1 MSYGMSSEISTSVAE
16 WQRPSTASWCGRIAW
31 AMYGMAVCERQHRFV
46 EHSHYDR
53 TRCEKTSCLLSLGRQ
68 NTNPL
73 PSGYAAVHSI
83 SSSRNDLSVF
93 SEKKHH
99 GYSRDRRTLW
109 ARMAAASG
117 PTRLSILVR
126 KACVWNAR

>member
-1 MSYGMSSEISTSVAE
+1 MFGEMTCGASSAISTWGDA
-16 WQRPSTASWCGRIAW
+16 WQRPSTASWRGRIAW
-31 AMYGMAVCERQHRFV
+31 VLRGKDVCEQQSRSG

-83 SSSRNDLSVF
+83 SSSRNDFSAF

-99 GYSRDRRTLW
+99 GYSLDCSTLRART
-109 ARMAAASG
+109 AAASG
-117 PTRLSILVR
+117 PTRLSILLR
-126 KACVWNAR
+126 KA